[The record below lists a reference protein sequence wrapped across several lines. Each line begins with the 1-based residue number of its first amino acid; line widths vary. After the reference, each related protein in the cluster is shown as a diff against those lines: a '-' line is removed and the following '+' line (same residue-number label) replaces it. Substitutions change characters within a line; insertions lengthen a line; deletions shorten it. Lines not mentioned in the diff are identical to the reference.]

1 MMLHHSGK
9 NGSSRGT
16 SRRHDAL
23 DTVIKLDRPSAY
35 NQSDGAKF
43 EVQFEKTRHFFGP
56 EAEPIGLEYCVEG
69 GIACWNEF
77 EITNE
82 KEVEVVTLTKEGMNQ
97 VEIASHLGISQ
108 GEVSKRL
115 KSARANGLC

>member
-1 MMLHHSGK
+1 MAQ
-9 NGSSRGT
+9 SSRFN
-16 SRRHDAL
+16 SRKR
-23 DTVIKLDRPSAY
+23 VFI
-35 NQSDGAKF
+35 
-43 EVQFEKTRHFFGP
+43 FGP

-82 KEVEVVTLTKEGMNQ
+82 KEVEVVKLTTEGMNQ

-115 KSARANGLC
+115 KSARANRLC